1 MWNVCLCGAHLWDC
15 PWLPQ
20 VNINSVPPISYSC
33 ARLPHNKTELLA
45 MVGKK
50 QARQFHQALYSI
62 NQKSSDLKKW
72 EALKQTPKLGT
83 AYKWDYWVIIDEEK
97 TQICCPCTITS
108 AHEIA
113 DCKIQ
118 GGEVHLQVRAPL
130 RCQGWDPSVR
140 REVHWFWHDQ
150 KYSGAGCVWKYHVVK
165 FKCTWLSSSPL
176 LVRCTRCTLL
186 DSSSTSSTMLS
197 PPTGDSRW
205 HSNTY
210 YCHDKRT
217 TNYTKFSRAWKADQL
232 GEQSSRRRT
241 TPGSTSLLE
250 RY

>member
-1 MWNVCLCGAHLWDC
+1 
-15 PWLPQ
+15 
-20 VNINSVPPISYSC
+20 
-33 ARLPHNKTELLA
+33 

-150 KYSGAGCVWKYHVVK
+150 KYSGASYVCMKISYGEIQMHLSVLPALLTPHCQVYEMYVAGFK
-165 FKCTWLSSSPL
+165 FHLLNNAFTSHWGFQVTLQHLLLSWQANNKLYKIFQSLKSRPAWRAKQQEENNARFDEFAREVLRLDNFFHTYMLFIAKDPL
-176 LVRCTRCTLL
+176 L
-186 DSSSTSSTMLS
+186 
-197 PPTGDSRW
+197 
-205 HSNTY
+205 
-210 YCHDKRT
+210 
-217 TNYTKFSRAWKADQL
+217 F
-232 GEQSSRRRT
+232 
-241 TPGSTSLLE
+241 
-250 RY
+250 